1 MSGPIFILAGEPSGD
16 RLAASIMRALNGAF
30 GRQQWIGVGGP
41 AMKGEGLDC
50 WIDMD
55 ELTVFGVSDA
65 AKNYRRLSRLANGL
79 VEQVAGAKPGL
90 VLTVDAKGFS
100 FRFAARLRRRM
111 TAAGWSA
118 PVIHT
123 VAPTVWAWG
132 EWRKKRLV
140 DVLDGLLCLFPF
152 EPDYFTPLGI
162 DAKFI
167 GHPEAFNPVYD
178 KAGGAADGGV
188 DGKAEAGGEAGA
200 ERGVE
205 KGVRGKVKG
214 NVKGKGKSAAP
225 EAGRDDS
232 GHVVILPGSRRSEI
246 KYLLAPMIDAFALM
260 RQNRPGLTAS
270 IPTLDRFAGEIRQA
284 VRRRPGIVDAV
295 DVSASQ
301 DALFKAFARGDAVL
315 ATSGTVT
322 LQAALYG
329 LPGVAC
335 YASSAISAFV
345 GKRVVRMDRIILP
358 NILLEREVYRFF
370 FQERA
375 TPVAMAFGVLGVLDD
390 AGARGRAA
398 KSAGEIKHLLR
409 AGAASFDENVVE
421 AFAPWM
427 TPQKRKR

>member
-1 MSGPIFILAGEPSGD
+1 MAGEPSGD

-41 AMKGEGLDC
+41 AMKDEGLDC

-79 VEQVAGAKPGL
+79 VEQVAGAKPRL

-178 KAGGAADGGV
+178 KAGGDAEGGV
-188 DGKAEAGGEAGA
+188 DGKVDAGGKRA
-200 ERGVE
+200 R
-205 KGVRGKVKG
+205 
-214 NVKGKGKSAAP
+214 SAA
-225 EAGRDDS
+225 
-232 GHVVILPGSRRSEI
+232 SRR
-246 KYLLAPMIDAFALM
+246 
-260 RQNRPGLTAS
+260 AS
-270 IPTLDRFAGEIRQA
+270 GAMPKATSKAKA
-284 VRRRPGIVDAV
+284 NRRR
-295 DVSASQ
+295 
-301 DALFKAFARGDAVL
+301 R
-315 ATSGTVT
+315 T
-322 LQAALYG
+322 
-329 LPGVAC
+329 
-335 YASSAISAFV
+335 
-345 GKRVVRMDRIILP
+345 
-358 NILLEREVYRFF
+358 
-370 FQERA
+370 
-375 TPVAMAFGVLGVLDD
+375 
-390 AGARGRAA
+390 RAA
-398 KSAGEIKHLLR
+398 TIRVMLSFCLEADAPKSNICWR
-409 AGAASFDENVVE
+409 
-421 AFAPWM
+421 
-427 TPQKRKR
+427 R

>member
-1 MSGPIFILAGEPSGD
+1 MSGSIFIMAGEPSGD

-65 AKNYRRLSRLANGL
+65 AKNYRRLSRLANEL
-79 VEQVAGAKPGL
+79 VEKVAGAKPRL

-178 KAGGAADGGV
+178 KAGGDADGGV
-188 DGKAEAGGEAGA
+188 DGKVDAGAEAGA
-200 ERGVE
+200 ERSVE

-214 NVKGKGKSAAP
+214 NVKGKGESAAP
-225 EAGRDDS
+225 DAGRDDS

-270 IPTLDRFAGEIRQA
+270 IPHSGQ
-284 VRRRPGIVDAV
+284 VRRRDKAGGAK
-295 DVSASQ
+295 ASR
-301 DALFKAFARGDAVL
+301 D
-315 ATSGTVT
+315 
-322 LQAALYG
+322 
-329 LPGVAC
+329 C
-335 YASSAISAFV
+335 
-345 GKRVVRMDRIILP
+345 
-358 NILLEREVYRFF
+358 
-370 FQERA
+370 
-375 TPVAMAFGVLGVLDD
+375 
-390 AGARGRAA
+390 
-398 KSAGEIKHLLR
+398 
-409 AGAASFDENVVE
+409 
-421 AFAPWM
+421 
-427 TPQKRKR
+427 